1 MKIVKYIIAV
11 TLFLIACPIS
21 WIAAWS
27 AGSWFTVI
35 LSLFIPTYGV
45 IYWFLA
51 ELLGNN
57 FVQSLLSLILGAVF
71 AIPIFTYINILVKS
85 DK

>member
-1 MKIVKYIIAV
+1 MKIVKYIIAA

-21 WIAAWS
+21 WIAAWI

-35 LSLFIPTYGV
+35 LSIFIPTYGV
-45 IYWFLA
+45 IYWLLA
-51 ELLGNN
+51 ELIGNN
-57 FVQSLLSLILGAVF
+57 FVQSLISLILGVVC
-71 AIPIFTYINILVKS
+71 AIPIFTYINMLVKS